1 MDKQI
6 YYKATTNRDLM
17 CNIKGACMNDRP
29 ILDKNLDSKTFR
41 EYYYLKEEFVNF
53 CRENGL
59 PVSSG
64 KIEITD

>member
-1 MDKQI
+1 
-6 YYKATTNRDLM
+6 
-17 CNIKGACMNDRP
+17 MNDRP
-29 ILDKNLDSKTFR
+29 ILDKNLDSKTFY

-53 CRENGL
+53 YKENGI

>member
-1 MDKQI
+1 
-6 YYKATTNRDLM
+6 
-17 CNIKGACMNDRP
+17 MNDRP